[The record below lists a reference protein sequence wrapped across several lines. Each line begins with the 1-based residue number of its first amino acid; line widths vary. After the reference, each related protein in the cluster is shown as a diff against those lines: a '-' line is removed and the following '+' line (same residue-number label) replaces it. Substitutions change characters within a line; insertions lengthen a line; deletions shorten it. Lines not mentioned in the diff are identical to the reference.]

1 MHLSTSPVPPRG
13 RFTVRLPSTACLAL
27 VCLFSSATAR
37 GRDLDFGDMRPVES
51 GHRGYYTVRSEDGGT
66 FLHAE
71 YRVGE
76 PATKEALV
84 LRDGD
89 KAGRHRLSWRWRAL
103 VLPVGGNDC
112 DPDRTDSAA
121 SVYVAWRNGLRWY
134 GLKYSWSTDARVG
147 SVCDARNNPF
157 LRGETV
163 VLRTGGPLGQWA
175 SESIDVEAEFRRHFA
190 GGDPRAEVPE
200 LIGVAVL
207 TDGDDTR
214 SPASADY
221 ASFVLSRP

>member
-1 MHLSTSPVPPRG
+1 MLLSTSPMPRRG
-13 RFTVRLPSTACLAL
+13 QSSVRLQSVACVAL
-27 VCLFSSATAR
+27 VCAFSSASAH
-37 GRDLDFGDMRPVES
+37 GRELDFGDLRPVES
-51 GHRGYYTVRSEDGGT
+51 GHHGYYTVRKDDDGT

-84 LRDGD
+84 LRDAD

-103 VLPVGGNDC
+103 VLPVGGSDC
-112 DPDRTDSAA
+112 DPNKTDSAA
-121 SVYVAWRNGLRWY
+121 AVYVAWRNGLRWY

-147 SVCDARNNPF
+147 SVCDSRNNPF

-163 VLRTGGPLGQWA
+163 VLRAGGPLGQWA
-175 SESIDVEAEFRRHFA
+175 SESIDVEAEFRSHFA

-200 LIGVAVL
+200 LIGIAVL
-207 TDGDDTR
+207 TDGDDTK